1 VSGLAGKVLQPDRL
15 AAVANPARAAKTKQQ
30 IVVERPHAPK
40 KETNMTSI
48 PLLLVAAA
56 LAAEPDPVWKQTPDS
71 LALARGDRVV
81 WQFNYKADG
90 GKPYFHPI
98 TVAGSPVLTDFRPA
112 DHPWHR
118 ALWFSWKYIN
128 GVLYWEE
135 DRKTGKA
142 PGETELTHVKVT
154 AGDDHAAQ
162 FELALSYHPPGKPA
176 VLTEKRTLQVSPP
189 AADGGYFI
197 DWLSVFTAG
206 DADVLLDRTPIP
218 GQANGVAWG
227 GYAGLSLRLAPALR
241 GWQFADSEGPVNKV
255 WKEARWMSFGGP
267 TGKGTSAAIIVLDHP
282 KSFRHP
288 TPWYLIGSMPYFSP
302 AVLYREPYTLPA
314 RKSILLK
321 YRIVFQPGPLDR
333 GAAERQRQ
341 QFAKQE

>member
-1 VSGLAGKVLQPDRL
+1 
-15 AAVANPARAAKTKQQ
+15 
-30 IVVERPHAPK
+30 
-40 KETNMTSI
+40 MTSI
-48 PLLLVAAA
+48 SLLVVAAA
-56 LAAEPDPVWKQTPDS
+56 LGAQPDLAWKQTPDS
-71 LALARGDRVV
+71 LALTRGDRVV
-81 WQFNYKADG
+81 WQFNYKTDG
-90 GKPYFHPI
+90 GKPYFHPL

-154 AGDDHAAQ
+154 MGDGHAAQ

-189 AADGGYFI
+189 AGDGAYFI

-206 DADVLLDRTPIP
+206 DADVLLDRTPIL
-218 GQANGVAWG
+218 GQAKGVAWG

-241 GWQFADSEGPVNKV
+241 DWKFADSEGPVNKI

-267 TGKGTSAAIIVLDHP
+267 TGKGTSASIIVLDHP

-288 TPWYLIGSMPYFSP
+288 TPWYLLGGMPYFSP
-302 AVLYREPYTLPA
+302 AVLYQKPYTLPA
-314 RKSILLK
+314 GKSILLK
-321 YRIVFQPGPLDR
+321 YRILFQPGPVDR
-333 GAAERQRQ
+333 DAAEKQWR